1 MTLPVPSSF
10 SGKAQA
16 TVLSADVSD
25 VATSFTVDAIS
36 TWTETVGS
44 YIGENLGISGPF
56 VLTLDYGL
64 GSTLE
69 EKVLCTGISGTTVY
83 VYNSGGETGRGYDGT
98 SASGHSAST
107 AGPVIHTYSADV
119 PNQANLGVTNA
130 AAAQATADAAQ
141 STADTAQSTA
151 DTAQSA
157 SYNVQVAST
166 TGKIYGT
173 VPSTATP
180 LKVVGWT
187 TVVTAANQ
195 TTTGAGVAIPYNF
208 PNVLMSVVGTFSNES
223 ASGGAGSRC
232 TIDTNSATNSFKVW
246 IYNAA
251 GSKVANGGTYQ
262 FSFVAVGY

>member
-44 YIGENLGISGPF
+44 YIGEPLGISGPF

-98 SASGHSAST
+98 SAAGHSASA

-130 AAAQATADAAQ
+130 AAAQATAD
-141 STADTAQSTA
+141 TAQSTA
-151 DTAQSA
+151 NTAQSTA
-157 SYNVQVAST
+157 NAAQT
-166 TGKIYGT
+166 TANNSQ
-173 VPSTATP
+173 VPSTAGSIAIKTTYP
-180 LKVVGWT
+180 TLPQALRVVGWT
-187 TVVTAANQ
+187 QNVAA
-195 TTTGAGVAIPYNF
+195 TSGGTGISIPVGF
-208 PNVLMSVVGTFSNES
+208 TKVLLSVVGAYANEATVAGGFRIVVDNNGS
-223 ASGGAGSRC
+223 TAS
-232 TIDTNSATNSFKVW
+232 DSFKAW
-246 IYNAA
+246 IYNSSGTKLTT
-251 GSKVANGGTYQ
+251 GSYL

>member
-10 SGKAQA
+10 SGKAEA
-16 TVLSADVSD
+16 GVLGSD
-25 VATSFTVDAIS
+25 IINTDLSFTITSTS

-44 YIGENLGISGPF
+44 YIGQPLGTSGPF
-56 VLTLDYGL
+56 VITLDYGYA
-64 GSTLE
+64 TE
-69 EKVLCTGISGTTVY
+69 EKVLCTGIYGTTVY

-98 SASGHSAST
+98 SAIGHSAS
-107 AGPVIHTYSADV
+107 AGGPIVHTYSADV
-119 PNQANLGVTNA
+119 PFQANLGVTNA
-130 AAAQATADAAQ
+130 AAAQ
-141 STADTAQSTA
+141 STANTAQSTA
-151 DTAQSA
+151 NAAQSA

-173 VPSTATP
+173 IPSTATP

-187 TVVTAANQ
+187 ATITTANQ
-195 TTTGAGVAIPYNF
+195 STVGAGVSIPYNF

-223 ASGGAGSRC
+223 STAGAGSRC
-232 TIDTNSATNSFKVW
+232 TIDTNSATNSFRVW

>member
-16 TVLSADVSD
+16 TVLGSD
-25 VATSFTVDAIS
+25 ISDTDLSFTVASTS

-141 STADTAQSTA
+141 STANA
-151 DTAQSA
+151 AQSA

-195 TTTGAGVAIPYNF
+195 TTTGAGVSIPYNF

-232 TIDTNSATNSFKVW
+232 TIDTNSATNSFRVW